1 MAFREMVM
9 QDSAEFWVGSKYIQT
24 GVCRVKNI
32 KDLVWD
38 PLRPEKKNKQGKG
51 INLGLNGILGIWN
64 KLIAHP
70 HKCIPDGQ

>member
-9 QDSAEFWVGSKYIQT
+9 KTVQSSGLEASIFRLESAESRIL
-24 GVCRVKNI
+24 

-38 PLRPEKKNKQGKG
+38 PLKPEKNKQGKG

-64 KLIAHP
+64 K
-70 HKCIPDGQ
+70 